1 MEYCKWMED
10 VKAGKQPSV
19 EYPCEYIS
27 KYWEDYQRGVNMP
40 KPYPCKH
47 VEKIADNPP
56 QP

>member
-27 KYWEDYQRGVNMP
+27 KHWEDYQRGVNMP
-40 KPYPCKH
+40 KPYPCKY